1 MQKKWLYSTAILL
14 ILFLILF
21 IAVAFNLGHFFRQ
34 FSSPAELARYL
45 RSFGLLTVF
54 ISILL
59 LIIQT
64 LFTPVP
70 LFILVAANGF
80 IFGVLGGIIIS
91 LSGSVLGATIAFLAA
106 RFLGRNFLSRFLK
119 PEYLDKVHSFSCKD
133 GPKVVF
139 FARLI
144 PVLPSSIVS
153 YLAGL
158 SNMRFTPYFL
168 ATTLGKLPEIVV
180 YSLLGHGFGHLDNLP
195 AQLFL
200 AILITL
206 IAYFFY
212 RWHKKTGI

>member
-21 IAVAFNLGHFFRQ
+21 IAVVFNLGHFFRQ

-106 RFLGRNFLSRFLK
+106 RLLGRNFLSRFLK
-119 PEYLDKVHSFSCKD
+119 PEYLDKVHSFSRKD

-200 AILITL
+200 AILITI

>member
-1 MQKKWLYSTAILL
+1 MQKKFIYLTAVFLIILL
-14 ILFLILF
+14 IILAALLTNF
-21 IAVAFNLGHFFRQ
+21 VKFFNQ
-34 FSSPAELARYL
+34 FSSPAELANFI
-45 RSFGLLTVF
+45 RSFGLFTV
-54 ISILL
+54 IVSLILL
-59 LIIQT
+59 VIQT

-80 IFGVLGGIIIS
+80 IFGIWGGIIIS
-91 LSGSVLGATIAFLAA
+91 LSGSVMGATIAFLLA

-119 PEYLDKVHSFSCKD
+119 PEHLNKVHSFSRKD

-139 FARLI
+139 FSRLI

-168 ATTLGKLPEIVV
+168 ATTLGKLPEIVI

-195 AQLFL
+195 AQLLL

-212 RWHKKTGI
+212 RWHKKTGL